1 MTQQFKDYFS
11 GASKDYSIYRPHY
24 PSELFIYLASLS
36 ECHETAWDCAT
47 GTGQTAQSLSSLYKM
62 VIATDASQTQLA
74 QARHLLTEIEN
85 INFKIMPAE
94 NTDIESSSVDLIT
107 VSQALHWF
115 DLEGFSVEVDRVLKP
130 GGVLAVW
137 AYDLMAITPAIDDVV
152 SYLYHTVLDSY
163 WPVERKMIENGYR
176 DIAFPFNE
184 IEVPVFQMKQQW
196 DLSQL
201 TGYLKTWSSIRRQL
215 LTTGGGLVQSELNNI
230 SELWGPVERKRTITW
245 PLVLKVWLKQAKKNP
260 VTG

>member
-11 GASKDYSIYRPHY
+11 GASEDYALYRPHY
-24 PSELFIYLASLS
+24 PAELFTYLASLTG
-36 ECHETAWDCAT
+36 CHETAWDCAT
-47 GTGQTAQSLSSLYKM
+47 GTGQTAQNLSSLYQT

-74 QARHLLTEIEN
+74 QARHLLAEIEN
-85 INFKIMPAE
+85 INFKIARAE
-94 NTDIESSSVDLIT
+94 NTGIASNSVDLVT

-115 DLEGFSVEVDRVLKP
+115 DLEGFSAEVDRVLKP

-152 SYLYHTVLDSY
+152 AYLYHTVLDGY

-176 DIAFPFNE
+176 DIKFPFKE
-184 IEVPVFQMKQQW
+184 IQSPVFNMQQQW

-201 TGYLKTWSSIRRQL
+201 TGYLHTWSSVRKQL
-215 LTTGGGLVQSELNNI
+215 QTTDDDLVKTELRNI
-230 SELWGPVERKRTITW
+230 SALWGAAEKPQTITW
-245 PLVLKVWLKQAKKNP
+245 PLVLRTWSKQ
-260 VTG
+260 